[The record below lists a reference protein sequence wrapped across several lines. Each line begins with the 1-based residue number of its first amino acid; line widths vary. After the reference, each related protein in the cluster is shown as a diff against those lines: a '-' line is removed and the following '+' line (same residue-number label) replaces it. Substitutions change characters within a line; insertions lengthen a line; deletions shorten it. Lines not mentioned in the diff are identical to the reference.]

1 MIIILNLLFVEKE
14 ILLRETEEFVK
25 SVLEGDSSG
34 HDWWHIHRVRNL
46 ALMIAKSVEADLFL
60 VELAA
65 LLHDIDDWKLTGS
78 AGEGQKAQKWLIRCG
93 IGDCDAA
100 RICGIIEGVSFK
112 GAGVNTST
120 DILECRV
127 LQDADRLD
135 AIGAIGIARTF
146 AYGGSRGRGIYDP
159 SIPPEL
165 HTNFEN
171 YKKSTTPTINHF
183 YEKLLLLKDQMQTT
197 MGRTLA
203 EQRHDFMR
211 QFLDQ
216 FYAEWNC

>member
-1 MIIILNLLFVEKE
+1 MEKE
-14 ILLRETEEFVK
+14 IILKETEDFVK

-34 HDWWHIHRVRNL
+34 HDWWHIYRVRKL
-46 ALMIAKSVEADLFL
+46 ALMIGKSEGADLFL

-65 LLHDIDDWKLTGS
+65 LLHDVDDWKL
-78 AGEGQKAQKWLIRCG
+78 AENEDDGQKARKWMRTCG
-93 IGDCDAA
+93 LEPQITEQ
-100 RICGIIEGVSFK
+100 ICVVIDGVSFK
-112 GAGVNTST
+112 GAGVDTST
-120 DILECRV
+120 NDIICKV

-159 SIPPEL
+159 EIPPEM
-165 HTNFEN
+165 HADFEN
-171 YKKSTTPTINHF
+171 YKKSSAPTINHF

-203 EQRHDFMR
+203 EQRHEFMFR
-211 QFLDQ
+211 FLDQ

>member
-1 MIIILNLLFVEKE
+1 MKNETLFKE
-14 ILLRETEEFVK
+14 TVTFVK

-34 HDWWHIHRVRNL
+34 HDWWHIHRVRIL
-46 ALMIAKSVEADLFL
+46 ALTIAKSEKADQFL

-65 LLHDIDDWKLTGS
+65 LLHDVDDWKLTENED
-78 AGEGQKAQKWLIRCG
+78 EGQKTKKWLQSCG
-93 IGDCDAA
+93 VENQ
-100 RICGIIEGVSFK
+100 IIEKICAIIDGISFK

-120 DILECRV
+120 NNLECRV

-159 SIPPEL
+159 GIPPEM
-165 HTNFEN
+165 HSDFKN
-171 YKKSTTPTINHF
+171 YKKSNAPTINHF

-197 MGRTLA
+197 SGRILA
-203 EQRHDFMR
+203 EKRHEFMLR
-211 QFLDQ
+211 FLDQ
-216 FYAEWNC
+216 FYEEWNGMNF

>member
-1 MIIILNLLFVEKE
+1 VENDHLLKT
-14 ILLRETEEFVK
+14 TENFVK

-46 ALMIAKSVEADLFL
+46 ALMIAKSEGADLFV

-65 LLHDIDDWKLTGS
+65 LLHDIDDWKLVDTGV
-78 AGEGQKAQKWLIRCG
+78 EEPKIRNWLRNCNVEENVA
-93 IGDCDAA
+93 D
-100 RICGIIEGVSFK
+100 RICRIIEGVSFK

-120 DILECRV
+120 NDIECKA

-159 SIPPEL
+159 EIQPEM
-165 HTNFEN
+165 HTDFEN
-171 YKKSTTPTINHF
+171 YKKSNAPTINHF
-183 YEKLLLLKDQMQTT
+183 YEKLLLLKDQMQTK
-197 MGRTLA
+197 MGRTLS
-203 EQRHDFMR
+203 EQRHDFMVC
-211 QFLDQ
+211 FLDQ
-216 FYAEWNC
+216 FYEEWNCKLL